1 MANLPTSIEIG
12 AINFTL
18 LSGTKERAEYRVEDP
33 AIPPMYRRT
42 LVLTAKP
49 NASGSNVNVAF
60 KLVTPVIATVNGTVQ
75 VTNRRVFSGSY
86 TSLQNVLDPTDGQDI
101 LDVSVALISLKANFV
116 NGSLQ

>member
-1 MANLPTSIEIG
+1 MANLPASIEIG
-12 AINFTL
+12 AIGFTL
-18 LSGTKERAEYRVEDP
+18 LSATKDRAEYRVEDLT
-33 AIPPMYRRT
+33 IPPMYRRT

-60 KLVTPVIATVNGTVQ
+60 KLITPVITTVDGSVQ

-101 LDVSVALISLKANFV
+101 LDISAVLVSLKANFV
-116 NGSLQ
+116 NGTLQ